1 MSKGIF
7 LGNFAQQ
14 HPAAGQLHALAQ
26 MLSEWTG
33 AKLGFLTEAVNTVG
47 GYLVGAL
54 PSGTGA
60 NAQAMLKQP
69 RRAYILLNTEPELD
83 MLDPL
88 LARDALGKAEFVVS
102 LSSFKSAVA
111 DQASVA
117 LPVAPFTETA
127 GTFVN
132 CEGRAQAFTGVAQ
145 PLGETRPAWKVL
157 RVFGSMLGLPGFAYE
172 SIDAV
177 RKDLPL
183 AADNTSRLSNRT
195 TAAISTPQSGS
206 GEIERVADVPI
217 YFADPL
223 VRRAPSL
230 QKSRDAKPP
239 TARVNQFTLTRMG
252 LASEGSARVRTAAGQ
267 VVLSVVIDA
276 TVPDH
281 CMRVPAAHPTTVALG
296 SMFGSISAELL

>member
-1 MSKGIF
+1 
-7 LGNFAQQ
+7 
-14 HPAAGQLHALAQ
+14 
-26 MLSEWTG
+26 
-33 AKLGFLTEAVNTVG
+33 LTEAANTVG

-54 PSGTGA
+54 PAGTGA
-60 NAQAMLKQP
+60 NAQAMLKEP

-83 MLDPL
+83 MADPL
-88 LARDALGKAEFVVS
+88 LAREALSKAEFVVS

-111 DQASVA
+111 DQAGVA

-183 AADNTSRLSNRT
+183 AADNTARLTNRT
-195 TAAISTPQSGS
+195 TVVIGAPQPAS
-206 GEIERVADVPI
+206 GEFERVADVPI

-223 VRRAPSL
+223 VRRAPAL
-230 QKSRDAKPP
+230 QRSRDAKPP

-252 LASEGSARVRTAAGQ
+252 LASEGSARVRTAAGE

-281 CMRVPAAHPTTVALG
+281 CVRVPAAHPTTAALG
-296 SMFGSISAELL
+296 PMFGSISAELL